1 MENLTSDQDELYYTA
16 KNFNKLK
23 FSNTAYIENT
33 TKDKQENLKEIENL
47 KKEYEKLKSEVTTLK
62 KKTLYSANSRLKS
75 ASNNVDMENSELNII
90 RLKLDHAKAQKMKAR
105 NEWKKLE
112 ENLKELKS
120 ESRQI
125 GDDNNPYMR
134 RIKLLENKLDKAMIK
149 YNEAMSIRR
158 TYEQILNRLKE
169 ERAGYDN
176 QIAAIQKSL
185 KAKGHDCEEFKLLL
199 QDAKQARAY
208 SELLLKN
215 TELSRDAF
223 EQHFEQL
230 IKAHEKET
238 KNDIKNDKLEENKRK
253 LEKIDIQRTM
263 SEESLNLKNSHN
275 NELDKRVKEYEEADK
290 LIRETTGAD
299 DINEICQKFSSLR
312 ETKDKLKKE
321 RKDLEK
327 MCEHLNKKKDEL
339 VNELNKLKYQG
350 QDEITRKEIEDNE
363 KTADRTLKACED
375 ARQKLKKSEKLMVDI
390 RAGINMLSS
399 ILKLRIVFLL

>member
-1 MENLTSDQDELYYTA
+1 MDNLSSDQDELYYTA

-23 FSNTAYIENT
+23 FSNKAYIENT
-33 TKDKQENLKEIENL
+33 TKDKQENIKELENL
-47 KKEYEKLKSEVTTLK
+47 KKEYEKIKLEVTTLR
-62 KKTLYSANSRLKS
+62 KKTLYSAGRLKS
-75 ASNNVDMENSELNII
+75 AGNNEGENSELNILK
-90 RLKLDHAKAQKMKAR
+90 LKLDHARCQKLKAR
-105 NEWKKLE
+105 EEWKKLDE
-112 ENLKELKS
+112 KLKELKG
-120 ESRQI
+120 EAKQI

-158 TYEQILNRLKE
+158 TYEQILTRLKE

-185 KAKGHDCEEFKLLL
+185 KAKEHDCEEFKLLL

-238 KNDIKNDKLEENKRK
+238 KNDMKNDKLEDQKRK
-253 LEKIDIQRTM
+253 TEKIEIQNTFSNDSM
-263 SEESLNLKNSHN
+263 SLKNNVN
-275 NELDKRVKEYEEADK
+275 NELEKRVREYEEADK

-299 DINEICQKFSSLR
+299 DINEICQKFSNLR

-327 MCEHLNKKKDEL
+327 LCDTLNKKKDEL
-339 VNELNKLKYQG
+339 VTELNKLKYQG
-350 QDEITRKEIEDNE
+350 QDEITRKEIED
-363 KTADRTLKACED
+363 
-375 ARQKLKKSEKLMVDI
+375 VI
-390 RAGINMLSS
+390 I
-399 ILKLRIVFLL
+399 I